1 MKCVVVLKAV
11 EELTLQQMS
20 INHPQRE
27 TRTRAAGLLMLGR
40 GLKPLAIAAQ
50 LGVSG
55 QSVYNWSHAWRERG
69 VCGLMSAHNG
79 GRHALLSEAQ
89 IAAALEI
96 ARAEP
101 LTLGRIAQRLESA
114 LNEPLPC
121 KIETLGEALKRNGFS
136 FKRNRFSLKKSGT
149 KRHSP

>member
-1 MKCVVVLKAV
+1 
-11 EELTLQQMS
+11 MS
-20 INHPQRE
+20 INHRHRD

-40 GLKPLAIAAQ
+40 GLKARAIAAQ

-69 VCGLMSAHNG
+69 ICGLMGAHNG
-79 GRHALLSEAQ
+79 GRHALLTEAQ
-89 IAAALEI
+89 IAVALEI
-96 ARAEP
+96 ARAEA
-101 LTLGRIAQRLESA
+101 LTLGGIAQRVEAA

-136 FKRNRFSLKKSGT
+136 FKRNRYALKKSAT
-149 KRHSP
+149 KKRSP

>member
-11 EELTLQQMS
+11 EEVTLQQMS
-20 INHPQRE
+20 INHRHRG

-40 GLKPLAIAAQ
+40 GLKARAIAAQ

-69 VCGLMSAHNG
+69 ICGLMGAHNG
-79 GRHALLSEAQ
+79 GRHALLTEAQ
-89 IAAALEI
+89 IAVALEI
-96 ARAEP
+96 ARAEA
-101 LTLGRIAQRLESA
+101 LTLGGIAQRVEAA

-121 KIETLGEALKRNGFS
+121 KIETLGEALKRN
-136 FKRNRFSLKKSGT
+136 RYALKKSAT
-149 KRHSP
+149 KKRSP

>member
-20 INHPQRE
+20 INHRHRD

-40 GLKPLAIAAQ
+40 GLKACAIAAQ

-69 VCGLMSAHNG
+69 ICGLMGAHNG
-79 GRHALLSEAQ
+79 GRHALLTEAQ
-89 IAAALEI
+89 IAVALEI
-96 ARAEP
+96 ARAEA
-101 LTLGRIAQRLESA
+101 LTLGGIAQRVEAA

-136 FKRNRFSLKKSGT
+136 FKRNRYALKKSAT
-149 KRHSP
+149 RKRSP

>member
-20 INHPQRE
+20 INHRHRD

-40 GLKPLAIAAQ
+40 GLKARAIAAQ

-69 VCGLMSAHNG
+69 ICGLMGAHNG
-79 GRHALLSEAQ
+79 GRHALLTEAQ
-89 IAAALEI
+89 IAVALKI
-96 ARAEP
+96 ARAEA
-101 LTLGRIAQRLESA
+101 LTLGGIAQRVEAA

-136 FKRNRFSLKKSGT
+136 FKRNRYALKKSAT
-149 KRHSP
+149 RKRSP

>member
-20 INHPQRE
+20 INHRHRD

-40 GLKPLAIAAQ
+40 GLKAHAIAAQ

-69 VCGLMSAHNG
+69 ICGLMGAHNG
-79 GRHALLSEAQ
+79 GRHALLTEAQ

-96 ARAEP
+96 ARAEA
-101 LTLGRIAQRLESA
+101 LTLGGIAQRVEAA

-136 FKRNRFSLKKSGT
+136 FKRNRYALKKSAT
-149 KRHSP
+149 KKRSP

>member
-1 MKCVVVLKAV
+1 MKCAAVLKAV
-11 EELTLQQMS
+11 EELALQQMS
-20 INHPQRE
+20 INHPQRD

-69 VCGLMSAHNG
+69 VCGLMSAHNSW
-79 GRHALLSEAQ
+79 RHALLSEVQ

-101 LTLGRIAQRLESA
+101 LTLGRIAAS
-114 LNEPLPC
+114 
-121 KIETLGEALKRNGFS
+121 
-136 FKRNRFSLKKSGT
+136 
-149 KRHSP
+149 

>member
-1 MKCVVVLKAV
+1 MKCVVVLEAV

-20 INHPQRE
+20 INHRHQD

-40 GLKPLAIAAQ
+40 GLKPRAIAAD

-69 VCGLMSAHNG
+69 ICGLMGAHNG
-79 GRHALLSEAQ
+79 GRHALLTEAQ
-89 IAAALEI
+89 IAVALEI
-96 ARAEP
+96 ARSEP
-101 LTLGRIAQRLESA
+101 LTLGRIAQRVEAA
-114 LNEPLPC
+114 LNESLPC

-136 FKRNRFSLKKSGT
+136 FKRNRYSLKKSAMK
-149 KRHSP
+149 KRSP

>member
-1 MKCVVVLKAV
+1 MKCAVVLEAV
-11 EELTLQQMS
+11 EELTLQLMS
-20 INHPQRE
+20 INHPLRD
-27 TRTRAAGLLMLGR
+27 TRIRAAGLLMLGR
-40 GLKPLAIAAQ
+40 GLKPRVIAAQ

-69 VCGLMSAHNG
+69 ICGLMAAHNG

-89 IAAALEI
+89 IAVALEI

-101 LTLGRIAQRLESA
+101 LTLGRIAQRLEAA
-114 LNEPLPC
+114 LDEPLPC

-136 FKRNRFSLKKSGT
+136 FKRNRFSL
-149 KRHSP
+149 

>member
-20 INHPQRE
+20 INHRHRD

-40 GLKPLAIAAQ
+40 GLKAHAIAAQ

-69 VCGLMSAHNG
+69 ICGLMGAHNG
-79 GRHALLSEAQ
+79 GRHALLTEAQ
-89 IAAALEI
+89 IAVALEI
-96 ARAEP
+96 ARAEA
-101 LTLGRIAQRLESA
+101 LTLGGIAQRVEAA

-136 FKRNRFSLKKSGT
+136 FKRNRYALKKSAT
-149 KRHSP
+149 KKRSP

>member
-20 INHPQRE
+20 INHRHRD

-40 GLKPLAIAAQ
+40 GLKARAIAAQ

-69 VCGLMSAHNG
+69 ICGLMGAHNG
-79 GRHALLSEAQ
+79 GRHALLTEAQ
-89 IAAALEI
+89 IAVALEI

-101 LTLGRIAQRLESA
+101 LTLGGIAQRVEAA

-121 KIETLGEALKRNGFS
+121 KVETLGEALKRNGFS
-136 FKRNRFSLKKSGT
+136 FKRNRYALKKSAT
-149 KRHSP
+149 KKRSQ

>member
-20 INHPQRE
+20 INHRHRD

-40 GLKPLAIAAQ
+40 GLKARAIAAQ

-69 VCGLMSAHNG
+69 ICGLMGAHNG
-79 GRHALLSEAQ
+79 GRHALLTEAQ
-89 IAAALEI
+89 IAVALEI
-96 ARAEP
+96 ARAEA
-101 LTLGRIAQRLESA
+101 LTPGGIAQRVEAA

-121 KIETLGEALKRNGFS
+121 KIETLGEALRRNGFS
-136 FKRNRFSLKKSGT
+136 FKRNRYALKKSAT
-149 KRHSP
+149 RKRSP

>member
-1 MKCVVVLKAV
+1 
-11 EELTLQQMS
+11 
-20 INHPQRE
+20 
-27 TRTRAAGLLMLGR
+27 
-40 GLKPLAIAAQ
+40 
-50 LGVSG
+50 
-55 QSVYNWSHAWRERG
+55 
-69 VCGLMSAHNG
+69 MSAHNG